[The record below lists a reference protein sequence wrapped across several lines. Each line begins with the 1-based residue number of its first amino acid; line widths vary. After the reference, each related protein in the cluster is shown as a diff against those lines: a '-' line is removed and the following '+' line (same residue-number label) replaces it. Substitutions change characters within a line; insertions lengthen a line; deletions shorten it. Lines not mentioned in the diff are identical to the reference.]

1 MILLLKNNKI
11 QLKKINEKMKDLFMR
26 PQIICHMMSSV
37 DGRIV
42 GNGWTRPY
50 DGTDYETVIGC
61 YFDISND
68 MGADAEW
75 LGRKTVQTDL
85 VPDTFDHGDSP
96 KANHFDTFFGTRETA
111 RMCIVMDPN
120 GKIRYSS
127 DRIMDENIIVI
138 LGESVSQS
146 YLEHLRELG
155 ISYLFA
161 GKDGNDLNRALKTLG
176 TFGIKKIML
185 QGGGIINGSFLNAGL
200 IDELSL
206 LIYPGIDGLAG
217 IPGVFEYFSDNGE
230 RPAKDQS
237 LELLSMK
244 MLQYGVAWLRY
255 RIHPSPSK

>member
-1 MILLLKNNKI
+1 MH
-11 QLKKINEKMKDLFMR
+11 
-26 PQIICHMMSSV
+26 PQIICQMMSSV

-96 KANHFDTFFGTRETA
+96 KADQFDTFFGTRETA
-111 RMCIVMDPN
+111 RMCIVMDPT
-120 GKIRYSS
+120 GKIRYL
-127 DRIMDENIIVI
+127 DNRIMGENIIVV
-138 LGESVSQS
+138 LGESVSKA
-146 YLEHLRELG
+146 YLDHLRELG

-161 GKDGNDLNRALKTLG
+161 GPEGNDLNKALETLG
-176 TFGIKKIML
+176 DFGIRKIML
-185 QGGGIINGSFLNAGL
+185 QGGGIINAAFLKAGL

-217 IPGVFEYFSDNGE
+217 VPAVFEYFGDNGK
-230 RPAKDQS
+230 RPANGQS

-244 MLQYGVAWLRY
+244 QLQHGVAWLRY
-255 RIHPSPSK
+255 RFHPAPSKTE

>member
-1 MILLLKNNKI
+1 
-11 QLKKINEKMKDLFMR
+11 MR
-26 PQIICHMMSSV
+26 PQIICQMMSSV

-50 DGTDYETVIGC
+50 DGTDYETVIAC

-85 VPDTFDHGDSP
+85 VRDTFDHGQSP
-96 KANHFDTFFGTRETA
+96 KAESFDTFFGTCETA
-111 RMCIVMDPN
+111 RMCIVMDPK

-127 DRIMDENIIVI
+127 DRIMGENIIVV

-161 GKDGNDLNRALKTLG
+161 GRHGNDLNKALETLG
-176 TFGIKKIML
+176 EFGLRKIML
-185 QGGGIINGSFLNAGL
+185 QGGGIIQRQFSEGCL

-206 LIYPGIDGLAG
+206 LIYPGIDGR
-217 IPGVFEYFSDNGE
+217 PVFLPFSSISVNMGNH
-230 RPAKDQS
+230 PAKDP
-237 LELLSMK
+237 
-244 MLQYGVAWLRY
+244 GHWNCCR
-255 RIHPSPSK
+255 

>member
-1 MILLLKNNKI
+1 
-11 QLKKINEKMKDLFMR
+11 MR
-26 PQIICHMMSSV
+26 PQIICQMMSSV

-50 DGTDYETVIGC
+50 DGTDYETVIAC

-85 VPDTFDHGDSP
+85 VPDTFDHGHSR
-96 KANHFDTFFGTRETA
+96 KAESFDTFFGTCETA
-111 RMCIVMDPN
+111 RMCIVMDPK

-127 DRIMDENIIVI
+127 DRIMGENIIVV

-161 GKDGNDLNRALKTLG
+161 GRHGNDLNKALETLG
-176 TFGIKKIML
+176 EFGLRKIML
-185 QGGGIINGSFLNAGL
+185 QGGGIINGSFLKAGL

-206 LIYPGIDGLAG
+206 LIYPGIDGRAG
-217 IPGVFEYFSDNGE
+217 IPAVFEYFSEHGE
-230 RPAKDQS
+230 HPAKDRS

-244 MLQYGVAWLRY
+244 MLPHGVAWLRY
-255 RIHPSPSK
+255 RFHPAPSKAK